1 MVFKVHPTFYRWTLG
16 VAYACILLHVG
27 SAQTGVILENGPDEA
42 LKQYRLEELR
52 ADLSTMKDGSEKE
65 YFEGMLASRVNHFE
79 ESIESLNRAMPSL
92 RETRPDRAAVALQ
105 ALVDDY
111 EKSFRYA
118 DAAKTDNDLLSHFAS
133 LLSHEE
139 LKGAEDNSD
148 VLHILQD
155 APAQTIRW
163 NGPVRLETKR
173 DPLGDVEADLTVNGV
188 RGSWLLDTGANMSVV
203 SASFA
208 KRLGLTLLSGAGQ
221 TQAGLTGIENPL
233 RIAIL
238 PSLQLDGAMLHNVV
252 LLVLDDANLNVVMGK
267 EKYQINA
274 ALGYPVFQSLGTITF
289 LNRGEFVAGDSRF
302 KDLMGTHMYLE
313 GLTPVIECRVDGV
326 NIPLT
331 FDTGA
336 TRSVLFDRY
345 YNRFQAKARTWI
357 KGTANSVGAGGPV
370 KRKVYLQPKVDLG
383 VGERTAVLRRI
394 TIYTNGTGTALN
406 HFYGNLGQD
415 MVSTFDSFT
424 LDFKTMTFSLGEPV
438 PKKSSRSSSR

>member
-1 MVFKVHPTFYRWTLG
+1 MLPHL
-16 VAYACILLHVG
+16 G
-27 SAQTGVILENGPDEA
+27 SAQIGTGLENGPDAA
-42 LKQYRLEELR
+42 LKQYRFDELR
-52 ADLSTMKDGSEKE
+52 ADLSTMKEGSEKD
-65 YFEGMLASRVNHFE
+65 YFEGMLASRLNHFE
-79 ESIESLNRAMPSL
+79 ESIESLNRAIPSL

-105 ALVDDY
+105 ALLDDY
-111 EKSFRYA
+111 EKTFRYA

-133 LLSHEE
+133 LLSPEE
-139 LKGAEDNSD
+139 LKGAEDNSE
-148 VLHILQD
+148 VLHILED
-155 APAQTIRW
+155 APAQTIKW
-163 NGPVRLETKR
+163 NGPVRLKTKR

-208 KRLGLTLLSGAGQ
+208 RRLGLKLLSGTGQ

-252 LLVLDDANLNVVMGK
+252 LLVLDDANLNVAMGK

-289 LNRGEFVAGDSRF
+289 LGRGEFAAGDTRF
-302 KDLMGTHMYLE
+302 KDPMGTHMYLE

-326 NIPLT
+326 NIPFT

-357 KGTANSVGAGGPV
+357 KGTKNSVGAGGLV
-370 KRKVYLQPKVDLG
+370 KRKVYLQPEVDLG
-383 VGERTAVLRRI
+383 VGNRTAVLRRI

-415 MVSTFDSFT
+415 MVSDFESFT
-424 LDFKTMTFSLGEPV
+424 LDFKTMTFSLGEQM